1 MSIPGDL
8 RYTAAHEWLRQDGEV
23 AVIGITEHAQGELGD
38 VVYLELPEVGGEIVQ
53 GESFGVIESVK
64 AASDL
69 YAPISGE
76 VTAVNGAL
84 EAAPQLVNESPYDG
98 GQRPVCPDQRRGDG
112 SERRTGS
119 GAATGQRVALRRRLA
134 AQGSPEPVRR

>member
-38 VVYLELPEVGGEIVQ
+38 VVYLELPEVGSAIVQ

-76 VTAVNGAL
+76 VTTVNGAL

-98 GQRPVCPDQRRGDG
+98 GWLLKVRPSRFADEQDALLDATAYGD
-112 SERRTGS
+112 
-119 GAATGQRVALRRRLA
+119 LLA
-134 AQGSPEPVRR
+134 